1 MSFSHPKAYWIAF
14 SRVRG
19 IGAVRLTRLW
29 ETFGDLEQAWNA
41 PAEELKDAGLG
52 PQTLA
57 ALLREREQLDPDAE
71 ARRIEDLGF
80 RVLTWDDED
89 YPVRLREIT
98 QPPPVLYL
106 WGQLAPQDKWS
117 TAVVGTRQPTA
128 YGQAVARDLAAALA
142 ANGITVVSGL
152 ARGIDTVAHRAAL
165 EAGGRTLAV
174 LGSGLDQ
181 IYPPEHEKLGQE
193 IVKNG
198 AILTEYP
205 LGTRP
210 EPGNFPPR
218 NRIISGLALAVVI
231 VEAGEG
237 SGALITADFAADQGR
252 EVFAVPGPIFNR
264 ASKGTNRLIKAG
276 ARPLTAPE
284 DVLEVLNMDVI
295 ARYETASEELPED
308 DTERRVLEALSS
320 DPLHVDD
327 LRARVGL
334 PVSEI
339 NASLTMLELKGRA
352 RQVGAMQYVR
362 VREARADYR
371 VD

>member
-1 MSFSHPKAYWIAF
+1 MGFTHPKAYWIAF

-19 IGAVRLTRLW
+19 IGAVRLNRLW
-29 ETFGDLEQAWNA
+29 ETFGDLERAWNA
-41 PAEELKDAGLG
+41 PAEALKEAGLG
-52 PQTLA
+52 PQILA
-57 ALLREREQLDPDAE
+57 ALLHERETLDPDAE
-71 ARRIEDLGF
+71 MRRIEERGF
-80 RVLTWDDED
+80 RLVTWDDEG
-89 YPVRLREIT
+89 YPIRLKEIP

-106 WGQLAPQDKWS
+106 WGEMGPQDRWA

-128 YGQAVARDLAAALA
+128 YGQSVARELAAALA
-142 ANGITVVSGL
+142 ANGVTVVSGL
-152 ARGIDTVAHRAAL
+152 ARGIDALSHRAAL

-181 IYPPEHEKLGQE
+181 IYPPEHEKLAQE
-193 IVKNG
+193 IAKNG
-198 AILTEYP
+198 AILTDYP
-205 LGTRP
+205 LGTKP

-264 ASKGTNRLIKAG
+264 ASRGTNRLIKAG
-276 ARPLTAPE
+276 ARPLTSPE
-284 DVLEVLNMDVI
+284 DVLEVLNMDVV
-295 ARYETASEELPED
+295 ARYETAAEELPED

-320 DPLHVDD
+320 DPVHVDE

-334 PVSEI
+334 PVAEI

-362 VREARADYR
+362 VREARVDYR